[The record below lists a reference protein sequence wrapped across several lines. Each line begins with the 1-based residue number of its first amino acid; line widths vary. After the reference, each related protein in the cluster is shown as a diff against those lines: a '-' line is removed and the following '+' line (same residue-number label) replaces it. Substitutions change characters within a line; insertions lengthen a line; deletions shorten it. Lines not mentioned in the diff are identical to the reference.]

1 MEVYERISLVL
12 KEQGITKKEFA
23 KRLRAIEPRLKSTG
37 EAPSEKTIYGYLAG
51 RISIS
56 IELIPYIA
64 EALRVTEQNL
74 FTNDKESR
82 KRFFSN
88 ILKTATG
95 EEIEILKEKFNLH
108 ASTLVQTNEG
118 NSSNAY
124 AIDEEIASL
133 LPYAPEPLKLLLLS
147 KLRDI
152 KEFCKTI

>member
-1 MEVYERISLVL
+1 
-12 KEQGITKKEFA
+12 
-23 KRLRAIEPRLKSTG
+23 
-37 EAPSEKTIYGYLAG
+37 
-51 RISIS
+51 
-56 IELIPYIA
+56 
-64 EALRVTEQNL
+64 LRVTEQNL